1 MYYVLLHHI
10 VANYDEF
17 KSVYDGDIPHRHRRG
32 SHSARLLRKVGDPNN
47 LYMLF
52 EFHDAEKARTF
63 ATSVELEDAMKWAS
77 AYKWDI
83 EVLEEI
89 EKDEA

>member
-17 KSVYDGDIPHRHRRG
+17 KSVYDHDIPHRHRRG
-32 SHSARLLRKVGDPNN
+32 SHSARLLRQVGDPNN
-47 LYMLF
+47 LFMLF
-52 EFHDAEKARTF
+52 EFDDAEKARTF

-77 AYKWDI
+77 AYKWEI

-89 EKDEA
+89 ERDEA